1 MAFDAGRA
9 VAYLTMDTS
18 QYSEGISTATRLLGQ
33 LTDSSLSAST
43 RLQSLGDAAK
53 QLGTTLTTAVTAPT
67 VAVGAMAVKTF
78 TGFDDAI
85 KQVQA
90 TMAAG
95 EEDVAK
101 LTATAKQ
108 MGATTRYSA
117 SEAAEAL
124 NYLALAGY
132 NADQACQSLP
142 QVLALAQAGGMDLA
156 YASDLATDAMS
167 ALGLGIGDLSRFTD
181 QMARTAQ
188 KSNTSVSQLGEAILT
203 VGGTAR
209 QLAGG
214 TVELNTQLGILA
226 DNGIKG
232 AEGGT
237 ALRNI
242 ILSLTAPTDQAA
254 RLMQAYGLS
263 CYDANGN
270 LRGTEEIFRDLN
282 AVLGTMTQQQ
292 RSEVLSQ
299 LFNKVDLKAAEALLA
314 NCTDRY
320 DELSQAVTDSQ
331 GATQA
336 MADTMESGIGGSFRN
351 LSSAV
356 EAAAISFGEALAPT
370 VQKVAEKVTELAT
383 AFAGLPESTQQTIAK
398 VALVAAAVG
407 PLLLAGGKL
416 ISLVTALSAA
426 MSGPAGWI
434 TLGVAGIAALTMGAI
449 ALGRALHQVDPQDK
463 WKEMMQNADSDV
475 TASMSATINAEIDAN
490 VDAGPAK
497 SAIQTAIDELES
509 ALASFGL
516 SEDQIAQIQ
525 SMIGQDYDAI
535 YARCLEFGLSEAQ
548 AGQLAAQVDG
558 LNQMISARLQGLSV
572 ALDAPTLMKLLGEAA
587 GNKQI
592 FINACRQMG
601 LTDED
606 VEQVAAVFDDVN
618 GRIADRIPS
627 LLDTIREKLTD
638 GQADTPEMVAGL
650 KADVQNAFDTALAD
664 VDLWESLQLSKL
676 DPDAPDFDAACERIR
691 TQAAETRTELES
703 LRTETETFVDSMA
716 GQSTATVTEHLNEL
730 DAVEARV
737 DAVLDKIGLAQSSAR
752 DVGRTQYDLTA
763 AGATM
768 DADTVAQ
775 GVQWAYQNYKLDVQ
789 AIEDAAKQARADA
802 DQAWQDGL
810 MTDAEH
816 LDAEQRIDAQ
826 LESDNAAV
834 LEVYRSRMSE
844 LLAGIYDAY
853 ASVRPEE
860 AANLEGLLNAP
871 AQIDAILDELA
882 SAGASSE
889 AQAKAR
895 DALQSLADSLV
906 PDEGFAFLEGGP
918 LAVYGEE
925 LKSAI
930 EEQTTQAMEDLSGE
944 NNPLTTLLS
953 GIAESGATAPLEL
966 DLSDWETVVTA
977 CMGDVGAAG
986 AEAYSS
992 ALSSGANTAQ
1002 SSGAA
1007 MGSSGAAG
1015 AGTARSSFTQKGR
1028 DAAQGYANGIRA
1040 KIRTVREAAAALAR
1054 EGASALAQAQDSH
1067 SPAKLHMG
1075 LGRNAGDGYALGI
1088 RDRIPEARS
1097 AAADLVRLSM
1107 VQPQSIP
1114 APAAARPAGA
1124 AEGAWSAQGLSAG
1137 GGATVNLH
1145 IDTVH
1150 VGDESDVRR
1159 YANLLGT
1166 YLNDR
1171 NYR

>member
-53 QLGTTLTTAVTAPT
+53 QLGVTLTTAVTAPT

-167 ALGLGIGDLSRFTD
+167 ALGLGISDLSRFTD

-254 RLMQAYGLS
+254 KLMQAYGLS

-351 LSSAV
+351 LSSAA

-383 AFAGLPESTQQTIAK
+383 AFASLPESTQQTIAK
-398 VALVAAAVG
+398 VALAAAAVG
-407 PLLLAGGKL
+407 PLLIAGGKL
-416 ISLVTALSAA
+416 ISTVTALSAA

-434 TLGVAGIAALTMGAI
+434 TLGVAGIAALTTGAI

-516 SEDQIAQIQ
+516 SDDQIAQLQ

-548 AGQLAAQVDG
+548 AGQLATQVDG

-572 ALDAPTLMKLLGEAA
+572 ALDAPTLLKLLDEAA

-592 FINACRQMG
+592 FLNACRQMG

-606 VEQVAAVFDDVN
+606 IEQVAAVFDDVN

-627 LLDTIREKLTD
+627 LLDTIRDKLTD

-676 DPDAPDFDAACERIR
+676 DPDAPDFDAACESIR

-716 GQSTATVTEHLNEL
+716 GQSTATVTEHLDEL

-737 DAVLDKIGLAQSSAR
+737 DAVLNKIGLAQSSAR

-789 AIEDAAKQARADA
+789 AIEDAAKQARAEA

-816 LDAEQRIDAQ
+816 LDAEQQIDAQ

-834 LEVYRSRMSE
+834 LEVYRGRMSE

-882 SAGASSE
+882 SAGGTSE
-889 AQAKAR
+889 AAAKAR
-895 DALQSLADSLV
+895 DALQSLADSLM
-906 PDEGFAFLEGGP
+906 PGEFSFMDFGP
-918 LAVYGEE
+918 LTLYGQQLKEAVEAE
-925 LKSAI
+925 TA
-930 EEQTTQAMEDLSGE
+930 QAMEDLSGE

-966 DLSDWETVVTA
+966 DLSDWETVVTT

-992 ALSSGANTAQ
+992 ALSGGANTAQ

-1007 MGSSGAAG
+1007 MGGSGAAG
-1015 AGTARSSFTQKGR
+1015 AGTARSSFAQKGR

-1075 LGRNAGDGYALGI
+1075 LGRSAGDGYALGI

-1107 VQPQSIP
+1107 VQSQRIS

-1124 AEGAWSAQGLSAG
+1124 AEGAWSAQGLSAV

-1150 VGDESDVRR
+1150 VSDESDVRR

>member
-33 LTDSSLSAST
+33 LTDSGLSASA

-53 QLGTTLTTAVTAPT
+53 QLGATLTTAVTAPT

-254 RLMQAYGLS
+254 KLMQAYGLS

-282 AVLGTMTQQQ
+282 AILGTMTQQQ

-320 DELSQAVTDSQ
+320 DQLSQAVTDSQ

-351 LSSAV
+351 LSSAA

-398 VALVAAAVG
+398 VALAAAAVG

-434 TLGVAGIAALTMGAI
+434 TLGVAGIAALTTGAI

-516 SEDQIAQIQ
+516 SEDQIAQLQ

-535 YARCLEFGLSEAQ
+535 YARCLEFGLSEEQ
-548 AGQLAAQVDG
+548 AGQLATQVDG

-572 ALDAPTLMKLLGEAA
+572 ALDAPTLLKLLDEAA

-592 FINACRQMG
+592 FLSACRQMG

-606 VEQVAAVFDDVN
+606 IEQVAAVFDDVN

-676 DPDAPDFDAACERIR
+676 DPDAPDFDAACESIR

-737 DAVLDKIGLAQSSAR
+737 DAVLDKIGLAQSSVR
-752 DVGRTQYDLTA
+752 DVGKTQYDLTA

-816 LDAEQRIDAQ
+816 LDAERQIDAQ

-882 SAGASSE
+882 SAGGTSE
-889 AQAKAR
+889 AAAKAR
-895 DALQSLADSLV
+895 DALQSLADSLM
-906 PDEGFAFLEGGP
+906 PGEFSFMDFGP
-918 LAVYGEE
+918 LTLYGQQLKEAV
-925 LKSAI
+925 
-930 EEQTTQAMEDLSGE
+930 EEQTAQAMEDLSGE

-986 AEAYSS
+986 AEAYSG
-992 ALSSGANTAQ
+992 ALSGGANAAQ

-1007 MGSSGAAG
+1007 MGGSGAAG
-1015 AGTARSSFTQKGR
+1015 AGTARSSFAQKGR

-1075 LGRNAGDGYALGI
+1075 LGRSAGDGYALGI

-1114 APAAARPAGA
+1114 APAVARPAGA
-1124 AEGAWSAQGLSAG
+1124 AEGAWSAQGLSAV

-1150 VGDESDVRR
+1150 VSDESDVRR

>member
-33 LTDSSLSAST
+33 LTDSGLSASA

-53 QLGTTLTTAVTAPT
+53 QLGATLTTAVTAPT

-101 LTATAKQ
+101 LTAAAKQ

-282 AVLGTMTQQQ
+282 AILGTMTQQQ

-351 LSSAV
+351 LSSAA

-398 VALVAAAVG
+398 VALAAAAVG

-416 ISLVTALSAA
+416 ISLVTALGAA

-434 TLGVAGIAALTMGAI
+434 TLGVAGIAALTTGAI

-463 WKEMMQNADSDV
+463 WKEMMDSASSDV

-516 SEDQIAQIQ
+516 SDDQIGQLQ

-572 ALDAPTLMKLLGEAA
+572 ALDAPTLLKLLGEAA

-592 FINACRQMG
+592 FLSACRQMG

-606 VEQVAAVFDDVN
+606 IEQVAAVFDDVN

-676 DPDAPDFDAACERIR
+676 DPDAPDFDAACESIR

-737 DAVLDKIGLAQSSAR
+737 DAVLNKIGLAQSSAR

-789 AIEDAAKQARADA
+789 AIEDAAKQARAEA

-882 SAGASSE
+882 SAGGTSE
-889 AQAKAR
+889 AAAKAR
-895 DALQSLADSLV
+895 DALQSLADSLM
-906 PDEGFAFLEGGP
+906 PGEFSFMDFGP
-918 LAVYGEE
+918 LTLYGQQLKEAV
-925 LKSAI
+925 
-930 EEQTTQAMEDLSGE
+930 EEQTAQAMEDLSGE

-966 DLSDWETVVTA
+966 DLSDWETVVTT

-986 AEAYSS
+986 AEAYSG
-992 ALSSGANTAQ
+992 ALSGGANAAQ

-1075 LGRNAGDGYALGI
+1075 LGRSAGDGYALGI

-1107 VQPQSIP
+1107 VQPQRIS

>member
-1 MAFDAGRA
+1 MAVDAGRA

-33 LTDSSLSAST
+33 LTDSGLSASA

-53 QLGTTLTTAVTAPT
+53 QLGATLTTAVTAPT

-282 AVLGTMTQQQ
+282 AILGTMTQQQ

-320 DELSQAVTDSQ
+320 DQLSQAVTDSQ

-351 LSSAV
+351 LSSAA

-398 VALVAAAVG
+398 VALAAAAVG

-434 TLGVAGIAALTMGAI
+434 PLGVAGIAALTTGAI

-535 YARCLEFGLSEAQ
+535 YARCLEFGLSEEQ
-548 AGQLAAQVDG
+548 AGQLATQVDG

-572 ALDAPTLMKLLGEAA
+572 ALDAPTLLKLLDEAA

-592 FINACRQMG
+592 FLSACRQMG

-606 VEQVAAVFDDVN
+606 IEQVAAVFDDVN

-676 DPDAPDFDAACERIR
+676 DPDAPDFDAACESIR

-882 SAGASSE
+882 SAGGTSE
-889 AQAKAR
+889 AAAKAR
-895 DALQSLADSLV
+895 DALQSLADSLM
-906 PDEGFAFLEGGP
+906 PGEFSFMDFGP
-918 LAVYGEE
+918 LTLYGQQLKEAV
-925 LKSAI
+925 
-930 EEQTTQAMEDLSGE
+930 EEQTAQAMEDLSGE

-986 AEAYSS
+986 AEAYSG
-992 ALSSGANTAQ
+992 ALSGGANAAQ

-1007 MGSSGAAG
+1007 MGGSGAAG
-1015 AGTARSSFTQKGR
+1015 AGTARSSCTQKGR

-1067 SPAKLHMG
+1067 GPAKLHMG
-1075 LGRNAGDGYALGI
+1075 LGRSAGDGYALGI

-1107 VQPQSIP
+1107 VQSQRIP

-1124 AEGAWSAQGLSAG
+1124 AEGARSAQGLSAV

-1150 VGDESDVRR
+1150 VSDESDVRR

>member
-18 QYSEGISTATRLLGQ
+18 QYSEGISAATKLLGQ
-33 LTDSSLSAST
+33 LTDSGLSAST

-67 VAVGAMAVKTF
+67 MAVGAMAVKTF

-101 LTATAKQ
+101 LTAAAKQ

-167 ALGLGIGDLSRFTD
+167 ALGLGISDLSRFTD

-254 RLMQAYGLS
+254 KLMQAYGLS

-383 AFAGLPESTQQTIAK
+383 AFASLPESTQQTIAK
-398 VALVAAAVG
+398 VALAAAAVG

-434 TLGVAGIAALTMGAI
+434 TLGVAGIAALTTGAI

-490 VDAGPAK
+490 VDAGSAK

-516 SEDQIAQIQ
+516 SEDQIEQLQ

-535 YARCLEFGLSEAQ
+535 YARCLEFGLSEEQ

-572 ALDAPTLMKLLGEAA
+572 ALDAPTLLKLLDEAA

-592 FINACRQMG
+592 FLNACRQMG

-606 VEQVAAVFDDVN
+606 IEQVAAVFDDVN

-664 VDLWESLQLSKL
+664 VGI
-676 DPDAPDFDAACERIR
+676 AP
-691 TQAAETRTELES
+691 
-703 LRTETETFVDSMA
+703 
-716 GQSTATVTEHLNEL
+716 
-730 DAVEARV
+730 
-737 DAVLDKIGLAQSSAR
+737 
-752 DVGRTQYDLTA
+752 
-763 AGATM
+763 
-768 DADTVAQ
+768 
-775 GVQWAYQNYKLDVQ
+775 
-789 AIEDAAKQARADA
+789 
-802 DQAWQDGL
+802 
-810 MTDAEH
+810 
-816 LDAEQRIDAQ
+816 AEQTG
-826 LESDNAAV
+826 
-834 LEVYRSRMSE
+834 SRR
-844 LLAGIYDAY
+844 AG
-853 ASVRPEE
+853 
-860 AANLEGLLNAP
+860 L
-871 AQIDAILDELA
+871 
-882 SAGASSE
+882 
-889 AQAKAR
+889 
-895 DALQSLADSLV
+895 
-906 PDEGFAFLEGGP
+906 
-918 LAVYGEE
+918 
-925 LKSAI
+925 
-930 EEQTTQAMEDLSGE
+930 
-944 NNPLTTLLS
+944 
-953 GIAESGATAPLEL
+953 
-966 DLSDWETVVTA
+966 
-977 CMGDVGAAG
+977 
-986 AEAYSS
+986 
-992 ALSSGANTAQ
+992 
-1002 SSGAA
+1002 
-1007 MGSSGAAG
+1007 
-1015 AGTARSSFTQKGR
+1015 
-1028 DAAQGYANGIRA
+1028 
-1040 KIRTVREAAAALAR
+1040 
-1054 EGASALAQAQDSH
+1054 
-1067 SPAKLHMG
+1067 
-1075 LGRNAGDGYALGI
+1075 
-1088 RDRIPEARS
+1088 
-1097 AAADLVRLSM
+1097 
-1107 VQPQSIP
+1107 
-1114 APAAARPAGA
+1114 
-1124 AEGAWSAQGLSAG
+1124 
-1137 GGATVNLH
+1137 
-1145 IDTVH
+1145 
-1150 VGDESDVRR
+1150 
-1159 YANLLGT
+1159 
-1166 YLNDR
+1166 
-1171 NYR
+1171 

>member
-1 MAFDAGRA
+1 
-9 VAYLTMDTS
+9 
-18 QYSEGISTATRLLGQ
+18 
-33 LTDSSLSAST
+33 
-43 RLQSLGDAAK
+43 
-53 QLGTTLTTAVTAPT
+53 
-67 VAVGAMAVKTF
+67 
-78 TGFDDAI
+78 
-85 KQVQA
+85 
-90 TMAAG
+90 
-95 EEDVAK
+95 
-101 LTATAKQ
+101 
-108 MGATTRYSA
+108 
-117 SEAAEAL
+117 
-124 NYLALAGY
+124 
-132 NADQACQSLP
+132 
-142 QVLALAQAGGMDLA
+142 
-156 YASDLATDAMS
+156 
-167 ALGLGIGDLSRFTD
+167 
-181 QMARTAQ
+181 
-188 KSNTSVSQLGEAILT
+188 
-203 VGGTAR
+203 
-209 QLAGG
+209 
-214 TVELNTQLGILA
+214 
-226 DNGIKG
+226 
-232 AEGGT
+232 
-237 ALRNI
+237 
-242 ILSLTAPTDQAA
+242 
-254 RLMQAYGLS
+254 
-263 CYDANGN
+263 
-270 LRGTEEIFRDLN
+270 
-282 AVLGTMTQQQ
+282 
-292 RSEVLSQ
+292 
-299 LFNKVDLKAAEALLA
+299 
-314 NCTDRY
+314 
-320 DELSQAVTDSQ
+320 
-331 GATQA
+331 
-336 MADTMESGIGGSFRN
+336 
-351 LSSAV
+351 
-356 EAAAISFGEALAPT
+356 
-370 VQKVAEKVTELAT
+370 
-383 AFAGLPESTQQTIAK
+383 
-398 VALVAAAVG
+398 
-407 PLLLAGGKL
+407 
-416 ISLVTALSAA
+416 
-426 MSGPAGWI
+426 
-434 TLGVAGIAALTMGAI
+434 
-449 ALGRALHQVDPQDK
+449 
-463 WKEMMQNADSDV
+463 
-475 TASMSATINAEIDAN
+475 
-490 VDAGPAK
+490 
-497 SAIQTAIDELES
+497 
-509 ALASFGL
+509 
-516 SEDQIAQIQ
+516 
-525 SMIGQDYDAI
+525 MIGQDYDAI
-535 YARCLEFGLSEAQ
+535 YARCLEFGLSEEQ
-548 AGQLAAQVDG
+548 AGQLATQVDG

-572 ALDAPTLMKLLGEAA
+572 ALDAPTLLKLLDEAA

-592 FINACRQMG
+592 FLSACRQMG

-606 VEQVAAVFDDVN
+606 IEQVAAVFDDVN

-676 DPDAPDFDAACERIR
+676 DPDAPDFDAACESIR

-737 DAVLDKIGLAQSSAR
+737 DAVLNKIGLAQSSAR
-752 DVGRTQYDLTA
+752 DVGKTQYDLTA

-882 SAGASSE
+882 SAGGTSE
-889 AQAKAR
+889 AAAKAR
-895 DALQSLADSLV
+895 DALQSLADSLM
-906 PDEGFAFLEGGP
+906 PGEFSFMDFGP
-918 LAVYGEE
+918 LTLYGQQLKEAV
-925 LKSAI
+925 
-930 EEQTTQAMEDLSGE
+930 EEQTAQAMEDLSGE

-986 AEAYSS
+986 AEAYSG
-992 ALSSGANTAQ
+992 ALSGGANAAQ

-1007 MGSSGAAG
+1007 MGGSGAAG

-1067 SPAKLHMG
+1067 GPAKLHMG
-1075 LGRNAGDGYALGI
+1075 LGRSAGDGYALGI

-1107 VQPQSIP
+1107 VQSQRIP

-1124 AEGAWSAQGLSAG
+1124 AEGARSAQGLSAV

-1150 VGDESDVRR
+1150 VSDESDVRR

>member
-33 LTDSSLSAST
+33 LTDSGLSASA

-53 QLGTTLTTAVTAPT
+53 QLGATLTTAVTAPT

-254 RLMQAYGLS
+254 KLMQAYGLS

-282 AVLGTMTQQQ
+282 AILGTMTQQQ

-320 DELSQAVTDSQ
+320 DQLSQAVTDSQ

-351 LSSAV
+351 LSSAA

-398 VALVAAAVG
+398 VALAAAAVG

-416 ISLVTALSAA
+416 ISTVTALSAA

-434 TLGVAGIAALTMGAI
+434 TLGVAGIAALTTGAI

-516 SEDQIAQIQ
+516 SEDQIAQLQ

-535 YARCLEFGLSEAQ
+535 YARCLEFGLSEEQ
-548 AGQLAAQVDG
+548 AGQLATQVDG

-572 ALDAPTLMKLLGEAA
+572 ALDAPTLLKLLDEAA

-592 FINACRQMG
+592 FLSACRQMG

-606 VEQVAAVFDDVN
+606 IEQVAAVFDDVN

-676 DPDAPDFDAACERIR
+676 DPDAPDFDAACESIR

-737 DAVLDKIGLAQSSAR
+737 DAVLDKIGLAQSSVR
-752 DVGRTQYDLTA
+752 DVGKTQYDLTA

-816 LDAEQRIDAQ
+816 LDAERQIDAQ

-882 SAGASSE
+882 SAGGTSE
-889 AQAKAR
+889 AAAKAR
-895 DALQSLADSLV
+895 DALQSLADSLM
-906 PDEGFAFLEGGP
+906 PGEFSFMDFGP
-918 LAVYGEE
+918 LTLYGQQLKEAV
-925 LKSAI
+925 
-930 EEQTTQAMEDLSGE
+930 EEQTAQAMEDLSGE

-986 AEAYSS
+986 AEAYSG
-992 ALSSGANTAQ
+992 ALSGGANAAQ

-1007 MGSSGAAG
+1007 MGGSGAAG
-1015 AGTARSSFTQKGR
+1015 AGTARSSFAQKGR

-1075 LGRNAGDGYALGI
+1075 LGRSAGDGYALGI

-1114 APAAARPAGA
+1114 APAVARPAGA
-1124 AEGAWSAQGLSAG
+1124 AEGAWSAQGLSAV

-1150 VGDESDVRR
+1150 VSDESDVRR

>member
-33 LTDSSLSAST
+33 LTDSGLSASA

-53 QLGTTLTTAVTAPT
+53 QLGATLTTAVTAPT

-254 RLMQAYGLS
+254 KLMQAYGLS

-282 AVLGTMTQQQ
+282 AILGTMTQQQ

-320 DELSQAVTDSQ
+320 DQLSQAVTDSQ

-351 LSSAV
+351 LSSAA

-398 VALVAAAVG
+398 VALAAAAVG

-416 ISLVTALSAA
+416 ISTVTALSAA

-434 TLGVAGIAALTMGAI
+434 TLGVAGIAALTTGAI

-516 SEDQIAQIQ
+516 SEDQIAQLQ

-572 ALDAPTLMKLLGEAA
+572 ALDAPTLLKLLDEAA

-592 FINACRQMG
+592 FLSACRQMG

-606 VEQVAAVFDDVN
+606 IEQVAAVFDDVN

-676 DPDAPDFDAACERIR
+676 DPDAPDFDAACESIR

-737 DAVLDKIGLAQSSAR
+737 DAVLDKIGLAQSSVR
-752 DVGRTQYDLTA
+752 DVGKTQYDLTA

-816 LDAEQRIDAQ
+816 LDAERQIDAQ

-882 SAGASSE
+882 SAGGTSE
-889 AQAKAR
+889 AAAKAR
-895 DALQSLADSLV
+895 DALQSLADSLM
-906 PDEGFAFLEGGP
+906 PGEFSFMDFGP
-918 LAVYGEE
+918 LTLYGQQLKEAV
-925 LKSAI
+925 
-930 EEQTTQAMEDLSGE
+930 EEQTAQAMEDLSGE

-986 AEAYSS
+986 AEAYSG
-992 ALSSGANTAQ
+992 ALSGGANAAQ

-1007 MGSSGAAG
+1007 MGGSGAAG
-1015 AGTARSSFTQKGR
+1015 AGTARSSFAQKGR

-1075 LGRNAGDGYALGI
+1075 LGRSAGDGYALGI

-1114 APAAARPAGA
+1114 APAVARPAGA
-1124 AEGAWSAQGLSAG
+1124 AEGAWSAQGLSAV

-1150 VGDESDVRR
+1150 VSDESDVRR

>member
-53 QLGTTLTTAVTAPT
+53 QLGATLTTAVTAPT

-167 ALGLGIGDLSRFTD
+167 ALGLGISDLSRFTD

-254 RLMQAYGLS
+254 KLMQAYGLS

-282 AVLGTMTQQQ
+282 AILGTMTQQQ

-320 DELSQAVTDSQ
+320 DQLSQAVTDSQ

-351 LSSAV
+351 LSSAA

-398 VALVAAAVG
+398 VALAAAAVG

-416 ISLVTALSAA
+416 ISLVTALGAA

-434 TLGVAGIAALTMGAI
+434 TLGVAGIAALTTGAI

-463 WKEMMQNADSDV
+463 WKEMMDSASSDV

-535 YARCLEFGLSEAQ
+535 YARCLEFGLSEEQ
-548 AGQLAAQVDG
+548 AGQLATQVDG

-572 ALDAPTLMKLLGEAA
+572 ALDAPTLMKLLGEAE

-592 FINACRQMG
+592 FLNACRQMG

-606 VEQVAAVFDDVN
+606 IEQVAAVFDDVN

-676 DPDAPDFDAACERIR
+676 DSDAPDFDAACESIR

-716 GQSTATVTEHLNEL
+716 GQSTATVTEHLDEL

-737 DAVLDKIGLAQSSAR
+737 DAVLNKIGLAQSSAR
-752 DVGRTQYDLTA
+752 DVGKTQYDLTA

-789 AIEDAAKQARADA
+789 AIEDAAKQARAEA

-816 LDAEQRIDAQ
+816 LDAERQIDAQ

-882 SAGASSE
+882 SAGGTSE
-889 AQAKAR
+889 AAAKAR
-895 DALQSLADSLV
+895 DALQSLADSLM
-906 PDEGFAFLEGGP
+906 PGEFSFMDFGP
-918 LAVYGEE
+918 LTLYGQQLKEAVEAE
-925 LKSAI
+925 TA
-930 EEQTTQAMEDLSGE
+930 QAMEDLSGE

-986 AEAYSS
+986 AEAYSG
-992 ALSSGANTAQ
+992 ALSGGANAAQ

-1007 MGSSGAAG
+1007 MGGSGAAG

-1075 LGRNAGDGYALGI
+1075 LGRSAGDGYALGI

-1107 VQPQSIP
+1107 VQSQRIP

-1124 AEGAWSAQGLSAG
+1124 AEGARSAQGLSAV

-1150 VGDESDVRR
+1150 VSDESDVRR